1 MTQGW
6 GREKNAGNWPSR
18 YPVGILWAVAA
29 GVLTGVTIF
38 VYQYKEVWPV
48 VERIYLPAYLQTRMS
63 LHKEGTYNLLTVV
76 YRKGDHLFPLEDQ
89 VVAVTTPEG
98 EPSFALT
105 QEALANGAVRL
116 EWQRGRYNCQGL
128 HKLIGHWIYH
138 DQPLTEQLKPAGW
151 GGLAVLIAGVILAIP
166 SERERMRIWKHGR
179 RLKGPELV
187 TSEEFNQ
194 RYRSDGIG
202 FVTNSQSWLQR
213 RRGKNPVLRLPH
225 ATEASHFLI
234 VGDTG
239 SGKSSLIR
247 QMLEQ
252 IEERGES
259 AIVYDPAREYTPQFY
274 RPERGDV
281 ILNPLDQR
289 MPYWSPG
296 EEVRHEAEAL
306 TLAASLFPDRPN
318 DNRFFTRGPREV
330 FAHLLTFNPTPAELA
345 WWMSHD
351 EEIDRRVQDT
361 DVASTISQSAPA
373 QREGVL
379 AELKMVANVFKLLPS
394 EKETKQRWNTL
405 EWSKERRGWLFL
417 PSTPESRERLAPLM
431 SLWLDTLVLRLMNQG
446 QMSSRRTWFVLD
458 ELASLQKLPQLHTA
472 VTENRKSGNPVVLGF
487 QGRSQLETRYGHEA
501 EAMLSQPAT
510 KIFLKTS
517 EARAAEWISKMIGEV
532 EIERL
537 RETRS
542 DRYRGAGESKSYSL
556 DRRVE
561 PLVMASEITGLR
573 ELHGYLKCG
582 NLVVPMSFPFVPPEQ
597 RQPGILERPLQM
609 RRSVAPVAAS
619 AVAGGTGGGNEY
631 KIEPEEQS
639 AQKKVVGQEQ
649 RHLFR

>member
-1 MTQGW
+1 
-6 GREKNAGNWPSR
+6 
-18 YPVGILWAVAA
+18 
-29 GVLTGVTIF
+29 
-38 VYQYKEVWPV
+38 
-48 VERIYLPAYLQTRMS
+48 
-63 LHKEGTYNLLTVV
+63 
-76 YRKGDHLFPLEDQ
+76 
-89 VVAVTTPEG
+89 
-98 EPSFALT
+98 
-105 QEALANGAVRL
+105 
-116 EWQRGRYNCQGL
+116 
-128 HKLIGHWIYH
+128 
-138 DQPLTEQLKPAGW
+138 
-151 GGLAVLIAGVILAIP
+151 
-166 SERERMRIWKHGR
+166 
-179 RLKGPELV
+179 
-187 TSEEFNQ
+187 
-194 RYRSDGIG
+194 
-202 FVTNSQSWLQR
+202 
-213 RRGKNPVLRLPH
+213 LRVPH

-252 IEERGES
+252 IEQRGES

-296 EEVRHEAEAL
+296 DEVRHEAEAL

-330 FAHLLTFNPTPAELA
+330 FAHLLTFNPTPDELA

-351 EEIDRRVQDT
+351 EEIDHRVEGT
-361 DVASTISQSAPA
+361 DVASTISLAAPA

-379 AELKMVANVFKLLPS
+379 AELKMVANVFKSLPS
-394 EKETKQRWNTL
+394 EKEAKTRWNTL
-405 EWSKERRGWLFL
+405 EWAKERRGWIFL
-417 PSTPESRERLAPLM
+417 PSTPESRERMAPLM
-431 SLWLDTLVLRLMNQG
+431 SLWLDTLVLRLMNSG
-446 QMSSRRTWFVLD
+446 EASSRHTWFVLD

-517 EARAAEWISKMIGEV
+517 EARAADWISKMVGEV
-532 EIERL
+532 EIERI

-542 DRYRGAGESKSYSL
+542 DRYRGSGESKSYSL

-561 PLVMASEITGLR
+561 PLVMASEITGLG
-573 ELHGYLKCG
+573 ELRGYLKCG
-582 NLVVPMSFPFVPPEQ
+582 NLVVPLSFPFVPPAKL
-597 RQPGILERPLQM
+597 QPGYLERPLKM
-609 RRSVAPVAAS
+609 RRAIAPTPSSSSASAAAS
-619 AVAGGTGGGNEY
+619 DENEH
-631 KIEPEEQS
+631 KIKPATAEEKT
-639 AQKKVVGQEQ
+639 QKKAVGQEQ
-649 RHLFR
+649 RRLFR

>member
-6 GREKNAGNWPSR
+6 GREKETGNWPSR
-18 YPVGILWAVAA
+18 YPVGLLWAAA
-29 GVLTGVTIF
+29 TGVLAAMLIF
-38 VYQYKEVWPV
+38 VYQYKHVWP
-48 VERIYLPAYLQTRMS
+48 EADRIYLPIYLQTQIS
-63 LHKEGTYNLLTVV
+63 LHKEGTYNLLTTVD
-76 YRKGDHLFPLEDQ
+76 RKGGHRLALEDE
-89 VVAVTTPEG
+89 VVSVPTSTG
-98 EPSFALT
+98 EPGYALT
-105 QEALANGAVRL
+105 QEAVANGAVRL
-116 EWQRGRYNCQGL
+116 EWQRGKYNCQGL
-128 HKLIGHWIYH
+128 HKSIEHWIFH
-138 DQPLTEQLKPAGW
+138 DQPLTGLLKPAGF
-151 GGLAVLIAGVILAIP
+151 GGLAILIAGIAMAIP
-166 SERERMRIWKHGR
+166 SERNRLRVWKYGR

-187 TSEEFNQ
+187 TASEFNR

-202 FVTNSQSWLQR
+202 FLTENQSFWQKW
-213 RRGKNPVLRLPH
+213 RGKKRILRVPY

-252 IEERGES
+252 IEGRGES

-351 EEIDRRVQDT
+351 EEIDRRVQGT

-446 QMSSRRTWFVLD
+446 QVSSRRTWFVLD

-609 RRSVAPVAAS
+609 RRSVAPAKASDVA
-619 AVAGGTGGGNEY
+619 GGGNEY
-631 KIEPEEQS
+631 KIEPAEQPS
-639 AQKKVVGQEQ
+639 QKKAVGQEQ
-649 RHLFR
+649 RRLFR

>member
-1 MTQGW
+1 
-6 GREKNAGNWPSR
+6 
-18 YPVGILWAVAA
+18 VD
-29 GVLTGVTIF
+29 
-38 VYQYKEVWPV
+38 
-48 VERIYLPAYLQTRMS
+48 
-63 LHKEGTYNLLTVV
+63 
-76 YRKGDHLFPLEDQ
+76 RKGGHRLVLEDD
-89 VVAVTTPEG
+89 VISVPTSTG
-98 EPSFALT
+98 EPSYALT
-105 QEALANGAVRL
+105 QEAVANGAVRL
-116 EWQRGRYNCQGL
+116 EWQRGKYNCQGL
-128 HKLIGHWIYH
+128 HRMIGHWIFH
-138 DQPLTEQLKPAGW
+138 DQPLTEQLKTAGW
-151 GGLAVLIAGVILAIP
+151 GGLAAFVAGIILAIP
-166 SERERMRIWKHGR
+166 SERKRMRIWKHGR

-187 TSEEFNQ
+187 TSDEFNQ

-202 FVTNSQSWLQR
+202 FVTNGQSWLQR
-213 RRGKNPVLRLPH
+213 WRGKNPVLRLPH

-351 EEIDRRVQDT
+351 EEIDRRVQGT

-446 QMSSRRTWFVLD
+446 QVSSRRTWFVLD

-582 NLVVPMSFPFVPPEQ
+582 NLVVPMGFPFVPPEQ

-609 RRSVAPVAAS
+609 RRSVAPATAS
-619 AVAGGTGGGNEY
+619 AAATNGGNEY
-631 KIEPEEQS
+631 KIEPAEQS
-639 AQKKVVGQEQ
+639 SQKKGIGQEQ
-649 RHLFR
+649 RRLFR

>member
-1 MTQGW
+1 
-6 GREKNAGNWPSR
+6 
-18 YPVGILWAVAA
+18 
-29 GVLTGVTIF
+29 
-38 VYQYKEVWPV
+38 
-48 VERIYLPAYLQTRMS
+48 
-63 LHKEGTYNLLTVV
+63 
-76 YRKGDHLFPLEDQ
+76 
-89 VVAVTTPEG
+89 
-98 EPSFALT
+98 
-105 QEALANGAVRL
+105 
-116 EWQRGRYNCQGL
+116 
-128 HKLIGHWIYH
+128 
-138 DQPLTEQLKPAGW
+138 
-151 GGLAVLIAGVILAIP
+151 
-166 SERERMRIWKHGR
+166 MRIWKHGR

-187 TSEEFNQ
+187 TGDEFNQ

-202 FVTNSQSWLQR
+202 FVTNGQSWFQR

-351 EEIDRRVQDT
+351 EEIDRRVQGT

-446 QMSSRRTWFVLD
+446 QASSRRTWFVLD

-561 PLVMASEITGLR
+561 PLVMAS
-573 ELHGYLKCG
+573 
-582 NLVVPMSFPFVPPEQ
+582 
-597 RQPGILERPLQM
+597 
-609 RRSVAPVAAS
+609 
-619 AVAGGTGGGNEY
+619 
-631 KIEPEEQS
+631 
-639 AQKKVVGQEQ
+639 
-649 RHLFR
+649 